1 MTRWQ
6 EDKSLRQEFSR
17 AEGLNRQRRVAN
29 KNRFVFNITY
39 HPVFSN
45 LKNILSEIHLLLTP
59 DREHRKAFEK
69 IPIIGFRK
77 TKSLKDVL
85 PRAKVA
91 PLERKTGCCR
101 SCGGTRCEICK
112 HVVTTETFRYFS
124 TPKENIALSPIT

>member
-6 EDKSLRQEFSR
+6 EDKSLRQEISR
-17 AEGLNRQRRVAN
+17 PEVLNKQKRVGN

-45 LKNILSEIHLLLTP
+45 LKNILSGIHLLLTP
-59 DREHRKAFEK
+59 DREHRTVFEK

-85 PRAKVA
+85 VSTKVA
-91 PLERKTGCCR
+91 PLERTTGYCR

-112 HVVTTETFRYFS
+112 HVVTTETFRSFS